1 LFYALVM
8 DTLLFVIF
16 YYFWKST
23 GNLEFARTVTFVALG
38 MNTFFYIFAIRG
50 FRLPVYKLN
59 PFDNKYLLATLV
71 LGMSL
76 ILIAVYIPFF
86 NTLLHTVP
94 LGISEWGILI
104 SYAVLSIVVYEI
116 GKRFTI
122 AKGS

>member
-1 LFYALVM
+1 
-8 DTLLFVIF
+8 
-16 YYFWKST
+16 
-23 GNLEFARTVTFVALG
+23 
-38 MNTFFYIFAIRG
+38 MNTFFYIFAVRG

-59 PFDNKYLLATLV
+59 PFGNKYLLLALI

-76 ILIAVYIPFF
+76 ILIAVYIPYF

-94 LGISEWGILI
+94 LGFSEWGLLI

-122 AKGS
+122 ART

>member
-1 LFYALVM
+1 
-8 DTLLFVIF
+8 
-16 YYFWKST
+16 
-23 GNLEFARTVTFVALG
+23 

-59 PFDNKYLLATLV
+59 PFDNKYLLATLM
-71 LGMSL
+71 LGMTL

-94 LGISEWGILI
+94 LGFSEWWILI
-104 SYAVLSIVVYEI
+104 GYAILSIVVYEI

-122 AKGS
+122 AKSIQ